1 MMIQKLKMM
10 LAAKKGQATVL
21 RILVIAVLLLVV
33 LSIMIIFFTGKFR
46 LFSKGLVSCEA
57 RGGVCKEKPCSE
69 YGMATIKNSDCPKIT
84 NETRPYCCIAVE

>member
-1 MMIQKLKMM
+1 MIQKLKMM

-84 NETRPYCCIAVE
+84 NETRPYCCIPVE

>member
-46 LFSKGLVSCEA
+46 LFSKGLVSCEGK
-57 RGGVCKEKPCSE
+57 GGVCKEKPCSE
-69 YGMATIKNSDCPKIT
+69 YGMATIKNSDCPQINKST
-84 NETRPYCCIAVE
+84 PYCCIPVE